1 MVGFEYLFELFTL
14 LLGLAMA
21 EVLAGFAN
29 LLKLRARIRAS
40 QDTEL
45 DHIRV
50 GWLVPLLGL
59 VILLDQS
66 TFWLRMFDMRE
77 SLYLSDGMV
86 MLVLALI
93 GGYYLIS
100 ALIVP
105 DEPAAWPDFDA
116 YYMQHR
122 HVVIGGALL
131 ISILVTIGQANLPSS
146 PVDPQA
152 AVPPDWVDWAS
163 IISELAT
170 VIGLLVAL
178 RARGRRANEIALAVA
193 AVGQVVMG
201 ALSIAYPG
209 Y

>member
-45 DHIRV
+45 DHVRI

-93 GGYYLIS
+93 GGYYLVS

-105 DEPAAWPDFDA
+105 DEPAAWPDFDD

-122 HVVIGGALL
+122 RTVIVGALL
-131 ISILVTIGQANLPSS
+131 ISIIATAGQFAMMDTPM
-146 PVDPQA
+146 A
-152 AVPPDWVDWAS
+152 EGAVEPPEWIVLG
-163 IISELAT
+163 SELGELVQFFALIAALFT
-170 VIGLLVAL
+170 GSPRISAVLLSLVVAGQL
-178 RARGRRANEIALAVA
+178 V
-193 AVGQVVMG
+193 VGT
-201 ALSIAYPG
+201 LSIATPG